1 MRLPTF
7 RREGFIIGFTLL
19 CAVIA
24 AAVWLLAGQGAGN
37 ADGVIRVDDGWGVT
51 EVTARLTA
59 PVAYRVFTLDDP
71 RRVVVDFE
79 NGTWPEG
86 TAPAA
91 LDDGLVSGVRIG
103 LFRPGTARM
112 VVDLSAPA
120 KVKTALFESDGFHLT
135 LEDSSAAAFAQQAG
149 APRESLWAT
158 RSQPGALAL
167 PHGPRIRAPGE
178 PLVVMLDPGHGG
190 IDPGAMRN
198 GLMEKDIV
206 LRAAKAI
213 GAALE
218 ATGRYIPVLSREDD
232 TFLPLDARVQEARRI
247 RADVFISLHVNTVT
261 VGQAQGVSVY
271 SLSETASDKAAAR
284 IAALENRADILAGV
298 DLEGEGSM
306 VARVLVDMAQRE
318 TNARSR
324 ALAAALV
331 QRFNANE
338 GAIRSNP
345 HREAGFRVL
354 KAPDI
359 PSVLIELGFLS
370 DPEDRER
377 MQAPD
382 WGDGLAREIIA
393 ALDTWAE
400 ADRAARSLVRH

>member
-1 MRLPTF
+1 M
-7 RREGFIIGFTLL
+7 
-19 CAVIA
+19 A
-24 AAVWLLAGQGAGN
+24 AATWLFAIQGGG
-37 ADGVIRVDDGWGVT
+37 DESSVIRVDSGWGET
-51 EVTARLTA
+51 EITARLER
-59 PVAYRVFTLDDP
+59 PVSYRVFTLDDP

-79 NGTWPEG
+79 QGAWPEG
-86 TAPAA
+86 SAPAA
-91 LDDGLVSGVRIG
+91 LDGSMVSGVRIG

-112 VVDLSAPA
+112 VVDLAEPA
-120 KVKTALFESDGFHLT
+120 RVETALFEEDGFHLT
-135 LEDSSAAAFAQQAG
+135 LEDTSASAFTAAAG
-149 APRESLWAT
+149 APEQSLWGT
-158 RSQPGALAL
+158 RNLPGSLAL
-167 PHGPRIRAPGE
+167 PRGPRLPAPGE

-190 IDPGAMRN
+190 IDPGAMRD

-206 LRAAKAI
+206 LRAARTI

-218 ATGRYIPVLSREDD
+218 ATGRYIPVLTRSDD
-232 TFLPLDARVQEARRI
+232 TFLPLDARVEEARRI

-298 DLEGEGSM
+298 DLEGEGST
-306 VARVLVDMAQRE
+306 VARILVDMAQRE

-331 QRFNANE
+331 QKFDAKD

-370 DPEDRER
+370 DPEDRAR
-377 MQAPD
+377 MQSAA
-382 WGDGLAREIIA
+382 WGEGVAREIIA

-400 ADRAARSLVRH
+400 ADRAARALVRH